1 MNPTLQGY
9 TAAVTEVAGTAALGP
24 AAADLEAIE
33 QLVMSNPQLRAA
45 LSDTAVPGPARR
57 AVMRDLL
64 ENKVVPEARRLA
76 AFASGAVPAQ
86 ETASALAWLAIRVRH
101 LSEGLDEE
109 PPLSLLGARQR
120 VAGFAAALYEDMT
133 TDQLESLEDD
143 LFRFARV
150 VEATPALRTAFTDRD
165 LAVQARVG
173 VVTELL
179 SGKVADTT
187 LALVRYAV
195 VGGRARDFVGTLDHL
210 VEQTA
215 QARGW
220 RIARVRAAAPI
231 DDAQR
236 NELTDSLGALAG
248 APVELQVEVDESLLS
263 GALIRIGDL
272 QVDATARGR
281 LDALREHFAPA
292 GWEPTGF
299 GRRGQ
304 SSREEG
310 AN

>member
-1 MNPTLQGY
+1 M
-9 TAAVTEVAGTAALGP
+9 
-24 AAADLEAIE
+24 
-33 QLVMSNPQLRAA
+33 
-45 LSDTAVPGPARR
+45 
-57 AVMRDLL
+57 
-64 ENKVVPEARRLA
+64 
-76 AFASGAVPAQ
+76 
-86 ETASALAWLAIRVRH
+86 RH
-101 LSEGLDEE
+101 LSEGFDEE
-109 PPLSLLGARQR
+109 PPLSLLAARQR

-133 TDQLESLEDD
+133 NEQLESLEDD

-150 VEATPALRTAFTDRD
+150 VEATPALRGAFTDRD
-165 LAVQARVG
+165 LATEARVG

-179 SGKVADTT
+179 SGKVPDTT
-187 LALVRYAV
+187 QALVRYNI

-231 DDAQR
+231 EEAQR
-236 NELTDSLGALAG
+236 SELSESLGALAG
-248 APVELQVEVDESLLS
+248 VPVELQVEVDESLIS

-292 GWEPTGF
+292 GWEPSGF

-304 SSREEG
+304 RSRAEEG
-310 AN
+310 AD